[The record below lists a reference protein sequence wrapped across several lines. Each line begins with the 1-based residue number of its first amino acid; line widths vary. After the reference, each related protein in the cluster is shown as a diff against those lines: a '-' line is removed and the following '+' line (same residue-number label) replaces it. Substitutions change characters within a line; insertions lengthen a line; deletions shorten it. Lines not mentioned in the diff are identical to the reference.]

1 MTSKGK
7 ANWLLKLLGAEVELR
22 YIVTKEDIYMGARD
36 IPRVI
41 TYGKHNGRVWAIRE
55 GVSGFPCG
63 YVLLTHDEEKKYKGR
78 YEWDVD
84 VDVKMHGGCT
94 YIGDLGIEQGTW
106 IGFDT
111 VHFYDNESTQNIEFV
126 KDECFNVIDQLL
138 ARRAKKTR

>member
-7 ANWLLKLLGAEVELR
+7 DNGPLKLLGVEVELR

-36 IPRVI
+36 IPGVI

-55 GVSGFPCG
+55 GGLGYPCG
-63 YVLLTHDEEKKYKGR
+63 YVLLTPGEENKYKGR
-78 YEWDVD
+78 DECDVD

-111 VHFYDNESTQNIEFV
+111 AHFDDNEFTQNIEFV
-126 KDECFNVIDQLL
+126 KDECFNVIYQLL
-138 ARRAKKTR
+138 ARRAKNTR